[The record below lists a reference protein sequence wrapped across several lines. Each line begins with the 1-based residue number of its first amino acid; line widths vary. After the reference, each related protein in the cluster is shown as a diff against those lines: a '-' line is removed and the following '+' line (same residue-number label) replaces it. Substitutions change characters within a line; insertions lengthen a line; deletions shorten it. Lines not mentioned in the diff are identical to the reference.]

1 MFPEPPEQFNLGD
14 YLLGAGAGESV
25 AVITDAREYTYD
37 EVRARVNQAA
47 NLLRELGL
55 QAEQRVLL
63 AFPDG
68 IDYVAALF
76 GILKAGGVVVM
87 ANPALSSDELT
98 YLRRMSR
105 ARVCLLQDQPPGVEL
120 PFPQTVLTLA
130 DFQAQLAGQS
140 DRFATFPTH
149 RDDAAIWLFSGG
161 TTGRPK
167 AAVQS
172 HRSFFNTTELYGKRF
187 LNYTAADRT
196 IAVPKLFFGYATGS
210 NLFFPFSV
218 GGSTVL
224 FAEKPTPEVLFE
236 KIRRHRPTILINVPT
251 VVNHMVGH
259 PAAATADL
267 SSLRVATSAGEP
279 LPESLFTQW
288 NERFGVELL
297 DGLGTAEMWH
307 IFLSNPPGAP
317 RPGTLGVP
325 VPGFEVKVCDEQGV
339 ELPAGEVGQLWVS
352 GHSRANCYWQDAAK
366 SAAAFRGPYFVS
378 SDLVS
383 RDGDGYF
390 SYCGRGDELLKV
402 AGRWLA
408 PQQVESCLL
417 THPSVQECAVVGLE
431 GSDGLMRPYAY
442 VVPATTAVTREGL
455 EQELKDHVLAQLEP
469 YKHPRRVLLVDD
481 LPRTHLGKVDRGAL
495 RRRPLP

>member
-1 MFPEPPEQFNLGD
+1 VTFPEPPEQFNLAD
-14 YLLGAGAGESV
+14 YFLAVGAGDQA
-25 AVITDAREYTYD
+25 AVVTDERTYSYD
-37 EVRARVNQAA
+37 EVRERVNQAA
-47 NLLRELGL
+47 NLLHGLGL
-55 QAEQRVLL
+55 QPEQRVLL

-68 IDYVAALF
+68 MEYVCALF

-87 ANPALSSDELT
+87 ANPALSSDELG
-98 YLRRMSR
+98 YLRQMTR
-105 ARVCLLQDQPPGVEL
+105 ARVCLLHAAPAPVEL
-120 PFPQTVLTLA
+120 AFPQSVVTL
-130 DFQAQLAGQS
+130 DQFAQELPAQS
-140 DRFATFPTH
+140 SAFPTFPTH

-187 LNYTAADRT
+187 MNYTAADRT

-218 GGSTVL
+218 GASTVL
-224 FAEKPTPEVLFE
+224 FAEKPTPDVLFE
-236 KIRRHRPTILINVPT
+236 KIRRHRPTVLINVPT
-251 VVNHMVGH
+251 VVNHMVAH
-259 PAAATADL
+259 PQARHADL

-279 LPESLFTQW
+279 LPESLFSQW
-288 NERFGVELL
+288 NDTFGVELL

-307 IFLSNPPGAP
+307 IFLSNPPGGA

-325 VPGFEVKVCDEQGV
+325 VPGFEVRVCDEEGR
-339 ELPAGEVGQLWVS
+339 ELPRGEVGHLWVA
-352 GHSRANCYWQDAAK
+352 GQSRATCYWQDAPK
-366 SAAAFRGPYFVS
+366 SARAFRGDYFVS

-383 RDGDGYF
+383 QDEHGYF

-417 THPSVQECAVVGLE
+417 THPAVKECAVVGLE
-431 GSDGLMRPYAY
+431 GSDGLVRPYAY
-442 VVPATTAVTREGL
+442 VVPAAPHDGL
-455 EQELKDHVLAQLEP
+455 EQVLKEHVLAALDP
-469 YKHPRRVLLVDD
+469 YKHPRRVLFVDD